1 MDLLVRQFEYEV
13 WQPRNDLESKTQIK
27 YQNPALGSDFIVS
40 GHQYNVQ
47 RIYPRDYIECI
58 VCGDEF
64 VEGFNSVGDYDDYDW
79 NRFEPGEDYTLSGT
93 VYGQDYGEIKDESD
107 TLVFMSDH
115 DPNMDYN
122 NYRDDKEKET
132 DGGREGGIGSF
143 NHKALSLIFYLF
155 LKITFRGFIM

>member
-47 RIYPRDYIECI
+47 RIHPRDYIDCI

-64 VEGFNSVGDYDDYDW
+64 AEGFNSVGDYDG
-79 NRFEPGEDYTLSGT
+79 NRFEPGEDYTLGGT
-93 VYGQDYGEIKDESD
+93 VYGQDDGEIKDDKSYDDSVKLKRTE
-107 TLVFMSDH
+107 MDH
-115 DPNMDYN
+115 
-122 NYRDDKEKET
+122 
-132 DGGREGGIGSF
+132 
-143 NHKALSLIFYLF
+143 
-155 LKITFRGFIM
+155 FRLG